1 MTKRRV
7 RRDRWRLLAA
17 ALLTTA
23 FATGCLGEEPAT
35 GASSSALR
43 GLPGRVSLPTHHTDD
58 GSCGAGSHMC
68 CDSVGQFEC
77 LTDSPVGPDL
87 CPPGFDQPCD
97 GAGPPPSQCGPG
109 NHACCDASGQVQCLV
124 DAPPG
129 MQNLCPP
136 LTDAC

>member
-17 ALLTTA
+17 ALLTMGA
-23 FATGCLGEEPAT
+23 ATGCLAEEPST
-35 GASSSALR
+35 GVTRSELV
-43 GLPGRVSLPTHHTDD
+43 LPGRVSLPTHHSDD
-58 GSCGAGSHMC
+58 GSCGAGTHMC
-68 CDSVGQFEC
+68 CDRVGQFEC

-87 CPPGFDQPCD
+87 CPPGFDEPCD

-109 NHACCDASGQVQCLV
+109 NHACCETSGQVQCLV

-129 MQNLCPP
+129 MINLCPP
-136 LTDAC
+136 LTEPC